1 MALIQINVSDEIK
14 GKADEAF
21 SRNGITTPMAMKM
34 MVTQVATDG
43 RTPFDGLFTGGGGLS
58 ERVYRDMVRAEV
70 QEFGIIPDDASP
82 YEGIPHDVLVDLG
95 VDGSEIA
102 R

>member
-14 GKADEAF
+14 AKADEAF

-34 MVTQVATDG
+34 MVTQVAADG

-58 ERVYRDMVRAEV
+58 ERVYRDMVRAEA
-70 QEFGIIPDDASP
+70 QELGIIPDDASP
-82 YEGIPHDVLVDLG
+82 YGGIPQDVLADPG
-95 VDGSEIA
+95 VDASEMV